1 MIKEDIVNILDSIIF
16 KNKFSNIELN
26 YYFTIK
32 NYTYEQKSFVKNII
46 TDVLKNLIYI
56 DYVINQY
63 ASNVSKRKIK
73 HLLRLSVAQIAF
85 SSKDS
90 KGIIYEANEI
100 AKKESI
106 HQAKF
111 VNSVLNKIVSNIDK
125 INKKIDDEKLFHIKY
140 SYPKWLEEKIKIDF
154 PDDYINIMENL
165 KNRSYLSIRV
175 NRKAIDIDK
184 FYDLIKNDVV
194 YRLEDVFYLKNGK
207 VLEKLEENT
216 YFIQDGASYI
226 VCKNID
232 AKDGDTVL
240 DACSSPGGKTLGI
253 LSLFNPKFVY
263 AQDIYDHK
271 IEILEGLKKR
281 YNFSNMIVEKKDAT
295 NEEDYPLEYFDKIL
309 LDVPCSGL
317 GVIKRKPEKIYS
329 LSLSDIKA
337 LKKLQ
342 KKIIENNLRFLKKGG
357 ELVYSTCTITKN
369 ENTNNIKYILEKY
382 PNLEVVDPKVP
393 EGIEYIKDEIGGI
406 YLSYKNK
413 YLDNFYIIKLRKKNE
428 D

>member
-1 MIKEDIVNILDSIIF
+1 
-16 KNKFSNIELN
+16 
-26 YYFTIK
+26 
-32 NYTYEQKSFVKNII
+32 
-46 TDVLKNLIYI
+46 
-56 DYVINQY
+56 
-63 ASNVSKRKIK
+63 
-73 HLLRLSVAQIAF
+73 
-85 SSKDS
+85 
-90 KGIIYEANEI
+90 
-100 AKKESI
+100 
-106 HQAKF
+106 
-111 VNSVLNKIVSNIDK
+111 
-125 INKKIDDEKLFHIKY
+125 
-140 SYPKWLEEKIKIDF
+140 
-154 PDDYINIMENL
+154 MENL

-253 LSLFNPKFVY
+253 LSLFNPKVVY

-382 PNLEVVDPKVP
+382 PNLEVVEPKVP